1 MKTGSGYS
9 GLSKSI
15 ENGYKKES
23 REDRMIGKRY
33 SFGALYENYANEA
46 YRVDVNDN
54 GIFDKADATYYSID
68 GAIIPDSCSGKKF
81 VIKTSLSLYQPFAS
95 PCPLEGELVVSSG
108 EREVTIRFLENQTV
122 EVDTNGDGVADD
134 TVSCQAVM
142 DTDFC
147 M

>member
-1 MKTGSGYS
+1 
-9 GLSKSI
+9 
-15 ENGYKKES
+15 
-23 REDRMIGKRY
+23 MIGKRY

-108 EREVTIRFLENQTV
+108 EREVTLRFLENQTV
-122 EVDTNGDGVADD
+122 EVDVGSDGFVDES
-134 TVSCQAVM
+134 VNCQVVM
-142 DTDFC
+142 KPDFC